1 MSNSLFDP
9 DIKLETSLVQLRIIN
24 SSDAE
29 AFRRIMFE
37 KETWEFYTE
46 QYSDEFGLQEFVGQ
60 AIADFQSKTR
70 CPFAVIERKKRQ
82 VIGSTSFGNISSRDK
97 RIEIGWTWLC
107 KDSRGRGANRHAKFL
122 LLEYAFEVLQYQ
134 RVEFK
139 TDVLNQAAR
148 KALLK
153 IGAVEEGIL
162 RSHTQMHS
170 NRRRDTIY
178 YSILRDEW
186 PKVRDEHFEGITST
200 NSA

>member
-1 MSNSLFDP
+1 MSNSLFDSN
-9 DIKLETSLVQLRIIN
+9 ILLETSLVQLRTIN
-24 SSDAE
+24 LNDTD

-37 KETWEFYTE
+37 KDTWEFYTE
-46 QYSDEFGLQEFVGQ
+46 QYSDENGLQEFVGQ
-60 AIADFQSKTR
+60 AIADFHSKIR
-70 CPFAVIERKKRQ
+70 CPFAVIERNKCE
-82 VIGSTSFGNISSRDK
+82 VIGSTSFGNISSRDE

-107 KDSRGRGANRHAKFL
+107 KNARGGGANRHAKFL
-122 LLEYAFEVLQYQ
+122 LLEYAFEQLMYQ

-153 IGAVEEGIL
+153 IGAIEEGVL

-186 PKVRDEHFEGITST
+186 PKVRDVHFEGITSI